1 MESETKKRPEAKET
15 SPAMAAPALAVTAA
29 PGGHYVGTSSL
40 EYLSM
45 GKGEKIAYR
54 FSHFFTGLPRHI
66 WNFLKAIP
74 LWIWGL
80 MKGVGHFFVSLFEMF
95 RFGDWK
101 TRLSFLLFGFG
112 NLTHKQIGRGLLL
125 FLYEVG
131 FIAYMVLFGG
141 KYISKFGSLGTVVT
155 QTTETG
161 RKIVGDNSFQIL
173 LYSVATFAIII
184 FTAILWY
191 KSVRM
196 AYENQENASLAKR
209 LPTFA
214 GDVKASMNANFHTT
228 LLSVPLTTLI
238 LFTVIPLFFM
248 IFVAFTNYDGNHMP
262 PNNLFTW
269 VGNENFSS
277 LLNGSG
283 LAGNTANWSYT
294 FWNVLW
300 WTLLWA
306 VLATFSNFFL
316 GMVIAM
322 IINKKGL
329 KLKKLWR
336 TLLVVVIAVPQF
348 ISLMLMSKMLTTDG
362 AFNILLEE
370 MGILNASH
378 PIEWLLD
385 PWMARLSVVLVNLW
399 IGIPYTVL
407 SCTGILMNIP
417 EDLYEAARIDG
428 ASPYQ
433 MYRKI
438 TLPYMMFVMGPS
450 LITTFVG
457 NLNNFNV
464 IYLLTGGTTGYPD
477 SRMASCYAGQTDLL
491 ITWLYKLTVNNQ
503 YYGIASVIG
512 ILVFIITAF
521 FSLVVYGNIGS
532 VKNEEEFQ

>member
-1 MESETKKRPEAKET
+1 MAEEKAKGSAT
-15 SPAMAAPALAVTAA
+15 MTPVAVSAVA
-29 PGGHYVGTSSL
+29 HYSGTGSL
-40 EYLSM
+40 EFLSM
-45 GKGEKIAYR
+45 SKSEKAWYR
-54 FSHFFTGLPRHI
+54 FSHFFLDLPKAI
-66 WNFLKAIP
+66 WSFLKSIP
-74 LWIWGL
+74 VALWGL
-80 MKGVGHFFVSLFEMF
+80 LKKIGAFFLSLFDMF
-95 RFGDWK
+95 RFGDWR
-101 TRLSFLLFGFG
+101 TRLSFVVFGFG
-112 NLTHKQIGRGLLL
+112 NLTHKQYGRGLSL

-131 FIAYMVLFGG
+131 FILYMIFFGNG
-141 KYISKFGSLGTVVT
+141 YISKFSTLGTVET
-155 QTTETG
+155 TTTETG

-173 LYSVATFAIII
+173 LYSVATFVII
-184 FTAILWY
+184 FFTLVLWY
-191 KSVRM
+191 KSIRM
-196 AYENQENASLAKR
+196 AYENQENVSLAKR
-209 LPTFA
+209 LPDFSD
-214 GDVKASMNANFHTT
+214 DVRQSMNSNFHTT
-228 LLSVPLTTLI
+228 LLSVPLTTLV

-262 PNNLFTW
+262 PNKLFTW
-269 VGNENFSS
+269 VGNENFAS

-283 LAGNTANWSYT
+283 LAGNAANWSYT

-316 GMVIAM
+316 GMVLAM

-329 KLKKLWR
+329 KLKKVWR
-336 TLLVVVIAVPQF
+336 TMLVVVIAVPQF
-348 ISLMLMSKMLTTDG
+348 ISLMLMSKMLATDG
-362 AFNILLEE
+362 AFNVLLQE
-370 MGILNASH
+370 MGWVSKEH
-378 PIEWLLD
+378 PIEWLLN

-477 SRMASCYAGQTDLL
+477 DKMASCYAGQTDLL